1 MLYTYKRGGN
11 QMSILSFI
19 DYEMPSASLGRL
31 NPLPDLRK
39 TADKH
44 ASIPIDEETVTPEE
58 ARYMGWAG

>member
-1 MLYTYKRGGN
+1 
-11 QMSILSFI
+11 MSILSFI